1 MRMKTKG
8 KNIITRSDSH
18 ALQEQMSYYEKKL

>member
-1 MRMKTKG
+1 MRMKTKT
-8 KNIITRSDSH
+8 KNIIVRQGSH